1 MTLTKRQKKRVCALW
16 TAALQKIN
24 PPNSHPSNQ
33 IHKEAHRKAPA
44 PATTK
49 SRRKQGD
56 ALCGRSHFDWAVKLR
71 NSPIKKATTAR
82 IIGHVRSNRKEMGF
96 PVALKKTHD
105 RTTQAGENRTDFF
118 AYCQ

>member
-1 MTLTKRQKKRVCALW
+1 MTLTKRRKKRVCALW

-49 SRRKQGD
+49 SRRKQAD
-56 ALCGRSHFDWAVKLR
+56 ALCGRSHFDWAVKLE
-71 NSPIKKATTAR
+71 ALT
-82 IIGHVRSNRKEMGF
+82 
-96 PVALKKTHD
+96 VALEELSH
-105 RTTQAGENRTDFF
+105 
-118 AYCQ
+118 